1 MALEIQSLHQ
11 GSAQSSSTQ
20 LRLVLCGAFW
30 GWNPGGVKT
39 GWGWWVH
46 ELGGQLMQEDHRLHI
61 LEQVIWR
68 LWHWHPLQGFSFL
81 GYQQSHLEDCARPA
95 FCREAWKRWATGSP
109 VGRWGLIGY
118 CLLSYFSTRFI
129 KHHQHLHCH
138 HDEFLIF
145 WRAACSWPEL
155 TYLYL
160 QWDLVLVL
168 SPTFFRFAP
177 TLLMYS
183 YALWMISLKSQFFSL
198 HSWSFLPP
206 SFCSSNLSLGRAVL

>member
-118 CLLSYFSTRFI
+118 CLLSYFSTLLLSI
-129 KHHQHLHCH
+129 T
-138 HDEFLIF
+138 
-145 WRAACSWPEL
+145 S
-155 TYLYL
+155 TY
-160 QWDLVLVL
+160 
-168 SPTFFRFAP
+168 TAI
-177 TLLMYS
+177 M
-183 YALWMISLKSQFFSL
+183 M
-198 HSWSFLPP
+198 SFLFSGGQPAHDQ
-206 SFCSSNLSLGRAVL
+206 SSHTCTCSGT